1 MSVSEKLQR
10 LDLSHIIENAITRR
24 PPVPGREGKV
34 DVWPEH
40 CNDPGLARANGVKG
54 GGSGDGFG
62 VRMIQPR
69 RMDGDLGYE
78 PEGSASPT
86 PPYVRWAESLPAL
99 LEDQDGTSLFR
110 AFLEQED
117 CVDLLDFWFACS
129 GFRKTDGD
137 KRAKLAKAIYK
148 KFIKDNAGIVLRQ
161 IGSITRTG
169 VKECIASKRIDST
182 MFDRAQEEVQ
192 IAMEENAYPAFLR
205 SDVYLAYARSGG
217 ESPRCFA
224 DPLPAG
230 FMAMKGLD
238 SPLGL
243 QTVKEDEVL
252 SYDSQQTHK
261 RWPEVHCGTRPPGG
275 SSCFSVASPR
285 AVGMRPS
292 EKGKKGYRNP
302 LWPGNPVNPYHMN
315 SGYGRAPASSAN
327 DSEQSLSSD
336 AMTDDTMSM
345 TDSSVD
351 GIPPYR
357 LRSCASRDTRQSA
370 KDSGRTE
377 VVHIPRTSRLPKDM
391 VVEPAKF
398 ASELIS
404 RLERLQRE
412 RDAQEALEERLR
424 RVRAEEEGEEGG
436 PVATATCQA
445 STTQVAAGC
454 GGGQMAAVPVSFL
467 SPEPDDDPESI
478 LDEHVSRVMKTP
490 GCQSPGH
497 HHGGGGGAG
506 RSRSPDNRPH
516 PSAARPQA
524 ALAAT
529 KGEAGA
535 AAAGG
540 AAASSASQSHHH
552 RTVYHHH
559 HHHIHHAHAA
569 SKAREQLEV
578 EAAQRVYGGGSGGGV
593 NGAAESFP
601 YAAKS
606 RNGAENLPPGITNT
620 LPTSNKSGTLGKKSS
635 KGESGSKAEEAP
647 LEEGPMRVLEEV
659 PDRFRIWQW
668 MVQGEKEAGRH
679 AKTTTTTTS
688 SSGPSSK
695 KGSEATPRAVH
706 AWPAVATGPQRAPA
720 VGTQPSQP
728 FVQDPGMPPLPAP
741 NPLTQ
746 LEEARRRLLEEEKR
760 SARVPPRSRQ
770 TQETLQRNRSF
781 LRQAGSQN
789 PNSSP
794 STDLDADRELKAG
807 KKSLCQV
814 EASDSVVVVYYFCGE
829 TIPYR
834 TSVRGHVLTLGHFK
848 ELLTKKGTYRYY
860 FKKASED
867 FDCGVVYE
875 EVQDDDA
882 ILPIYEEKI
891 NGKVERIE

>member
-24 PPVPGREGKV
+24 PPVPGARGK
-34 DVWPEH
+34 EH

-62 VRMIQPR
+62 VRMMQPR

-192 IAMEENAYPAFLR
+192 TAMEENAYPAFLR

-261 RWPEVHCGTRPPGG
+261 RWPEVHCG
-275 SSCFSVASPR
+275 
-285 AVGMRPS
+285 MRPT
-292 EKGKKGYRNP
+292 GKSTQRLDINVVNNLERLVRENYEGRV
-302 LWPGNPVNPYHMN
+302 LLDLCWWNPVNPYHMN

-377 VVHIPRTSRLPKDM
+377 VVHIPP
-391 VVEPAKF
+391 F
-398 ASELIS
+398 AANL
-404 RLERLQRE
+404 LCLL
-412 RDAQEALEERLR
+412 AQA
-424 RVRAEEEGEEGG
+424 
-436 PVATATCQA
+436 
-445 STTQVAAGC
+445 
-454 GGGQMAAVPVSFL
+454 
-467 SPEPDDDPESI
+467 
-478 LDEHVSRVMKTP
+478 
-490 GCQSPGH
+490 
-497 HHGGGGGAG
+497 
-506 RSRSPDNRPH
+506 N
-516 PSAARPQA
+516 
-524 ALAAT
+524 
-529 KGEAGA
+529 
-535 AAAGG
+535 
-540 AAASSASQSHHH
+540 
-552 RTVYHHH
+552 
-559 HHHIHHAHAA
+559 
-569 SKAREQLEV
+569 
-578 EAAQRVYGGGSGGGV
+578 
-593 NGAAESFP
+593 
-601 YAAKS
+601 
-606 RNGAENLPPGITNT
+606 
-620 LPTSNKSGTLGKKSS
+620 
-635 KGESGSKAEEAP
+635 
-647 LEEGPMRVLEEV
+647 
-659 PDRFRIWQW
+659 
-668 MVQGEKEAGRH
+668 
-679 AKTTTTTTS
+679 
-688 SSGPSSK
+688 
-695 KGSEATPRAVH
+695 
-706 AWPAVATGPQRAPA
+706 
-720 VGTQPSQP
+720 
-728 FVQDPGMPPLPAP
+728 
-741 NPLTQ
+741 
-746 LEEARRRLLEEEKR
+746 
-760 SARVPPRSRQ
+760 
-770 TQETLQRNRSF
+770 
-781 LRQAGSQN
+781 
-789 PNSSP
+789 
-794 STDLDADRELKAG
+794 
-807 KKSLCQV
+807 
-814 EASDSVVVVYYFCGE
+814 
-829 TIPYR
+829 
-834 TSVRGHVLTLGHFK
+834 
-848 ELLTKKGTYRYY
+848 
-860 FKKASED
+860 
-867 FDCGVVYE
+867 
-875 EVQDDDA
+875 
-882 ILPIYEEKI
+882 
-891 NGKVERIE
+891 